1 MSKRSDSGVG
11 GAFNGF
17 GINVFSNDAMD
28 AIHCASLEILW
39 HEGIKTDCEEAKE
52 VYSAGGCVVDN
63 KKGRVFIPPHVVEA
77 AIDSAPPTA
86 LYAAR
91 EPENDIIME
100 GNRVNF
106 CNFSKGVNV
115 IDPYTREY
123 RMSRTKDQIEATVIC
138 DYLDE
143 IDLVDVPIEC
153 HDLPVCIQ
161 NLATYELMM
170 QNTVKHCNTSIHNT
184 EEAEKVIEMAE
195 ALAGSKENLRA
206 RPRVST
212 LVCPISPL
220 SISYECAEPIMV
232 FARHRMPCTILS
244 MSMAGGTAPVT
255 LAGTVIVHNCEVLAG
270 IVLGQLTN
278 KGTPNLYGSSTT
290 TMALSKGTAAVGSPE
305 LGMLSAAVSRMAKYY
320 KLPCYVAGG

>member
-1 MSKRSDSGVG
+1 MSKRSNSGVG
-11 GAFNGF
+11 GAFSGF
-17 GINVFSNDAMD
+17 GIEVFSRDAME

-39 HEGIKTDCEEAKE
+39 HEGIKTESKMAKE
-52 VYSAGGCVVDN
+52 IYSAGGCVVDD
-63 KKGRVFIPPHVVEA
+63 KKDRVFIPPHVVEA

-123 RMSRTKDQIEATVIC
+123 RMSRTRDQVEATVIC

-153 HDLPVCIQ
+153 HDLPDCIK

-170 QNTVKHCNTSIHNT
+170 QNTVKHCNTSIHNV

-195 ALAGSKENLRA
+195 ILAGGADGLRS

-220 SISYECAEPIMV
+220 CISAECAEPIIV
-232 FARHRMPCTILS
+232 FAQHRAPCTVLS

-255 LAGTVIVHNCEVLAG
+255 LAGTIIVHNCEVLAG

-290 TMALSKGTAAVGSPE
+290 MMDLSKGTAAVGSPE
-305 LGMLSAAVSRMAKYY
+305 LGMLSAAVSRMAKFY